1 MLESLNTLVAPY
13 GGMLFLWLTVLAIA
27 SLAALRHCQ
36 PRMSTAQLRR
46 LMRIAGLMAL
56 VISWFALQQGERFL
70 ATALLVLLW
79 GILVGISC
87 ARAIRQR

>member
-27 SLAALRHCQ
+27 SLAVLRHFQ
-36 PRMSTAQLRR
+36 PRMPTALLRR

-56 VISWFALQQGERFL
+56 GISWFAMQQGEHYL

-87 ARAIRQR
+87 AREIRQR

>member
-27 SLAALRHCQ
+27 SLAALRHFQ
-36 PRMSTAQLRR
+36 PRMPTALLRR

-56 VISWFALQQGERFL
+56 GISWFAMQQGERYL